1 MSAFSNLQTFL
12 IAHQCP
18 KGQKATH
25 TRIGDKDLNIYG
37 GSYLIPSADLPEFY
51 RLYSD
56 HVFKQ
61 GKKEY
66 LTERQL
72 DKNGQMM
79 VDLDFRYNYNVEKR
93 IHTKE
98 LVDTIV
104 EGYMETMKEVFVF
117 DKDTSVSVFVMEKP
131 NVNRLAD
138 GSLTKDGI
146 HIAFGLRVDY
156 DKQLYIRQKM
166 MAKDLLKDLPLIN
179 DANSVFDEGISTGKT
194 QWQLFGSRKPANEAY
209 AIKYQYEITY
219 DQSDGEFMFK
229 EPKIA
234 FDPLTHFQYLSA
246 RFDEYHEYPVN
257 PKWSGSPSAPAKKN
271 MMRIPSISDSEDDK
285 CSKDYNKNDKYYKL
299 LFEFLGNGFNEQGG
313 KMIDWDQWVRVCSVL
328 HANKY
333 PRDMW
338 LDWCALSSC
347 SVKVKSDA
355 ESLWDNFEKRPERQ
369 NGMRTLDTIAKKYKP
384 KEYANWRLKYEVSA
398 ICDNESNE
406 AIKMLLS
413 VFNPKAP
420 TRVCFTDSVFGQLF
434 KALYG
439 DKFVYCCDTIYHFNE
454 IYWEAD
460 NKKHTNIQHFINT
473 TFISD
478 LKRWIRGKI
487 TYYASKNSED
497 TETDENSNDDKYLV
511 FWTKLNLYVTEYLQ
525 TQKATEQLIKMVCS
539 KICNDSQKW
548 DLNPYMFVFKNCVF
562 DLKEGKATTPNPAD
576 FMTTCC
582 GWEYDFNYKCDDKL
596 VKLVTSIQPIQD
608 VRDYLLQAYSTGMV
622 GIQNRNV
629 FIFTGTGGNGKSV
642 LDELL
647 FAMLGGYS
655 YTLPKAFL
663 TQPFKEGANPE
674 VINLHNKRA
683 VLVSE
688 PDANKNIVC
697 SSLKAMSGDSKIS
710 SRRLYGDIE
719 TINITATNF
728 IECNTA
734 PDLDE
739 MNDAMT
745 DRLGEGVINFNSK
758 FVKKSVWDSATDEER
773 SAWAGIQDLYYKS
786 DDFKT
791 AYRQCFFELLIP
803 FVMKTIKVPSSV
815 VVSSSRYLTKSDPI
829 YPFLL
834 EHYEKSDGS
843 IIKVKEFHSKLVQQ
857 NGYSWTKQQKE
868 RFVSIRKF
876 EDEVKKN
883 VFMRKLIKDRDDRYG
898 TIKLNSLSICG
909 WKEKEE
915 EEQIEE

>member
-1 MSAFSNLQTFL
+1 MTTFSEIEKMVGYGYDVFNVLTEDSNWTTKDGKSVKTSAKTPCKHGKYAF
-12 IAHQCP
+12 
-18 KGQKATH
+18 KGWEKATH
-25 TRIGDKDLNIYG
+25 EELKEAISYNHNGFGLRLGEQHNKCRIMSLDFDICGDKDHNGDRIGCAETAALWEQYKNGVEREDGIYSSSTEG
-37 GSYLIPSADLPEFY
+37 NWNVLIDYSDCDDITELIARISIAKIGKHHLEILLAKNQVIPPTATTCKRTGKLGKPRTFKNEIPFY
-51 RLYSD
+51 RVATGDFVYG
-56 HVFKQ
+56 FIKQ
-61 GKKEY
+61 LMGEY
-66 LTERQL
+66 LEKQVKT
-72 DKNGQMM
+72 
-79 VDLDFRYNYNVEKR
+79 NVPR
-93 IHTKE
+93 
-98 LVDTIV
+98 VV
-104 EGYMETMKEVFVF
+104 SVA
-117 DKDTSVSVFVMEKP
+117 SVSE
-131 NVNRLAD
+131 
-138 GSLTKDGI
+138 
-146 HIAFGLRVDY
+146 
-156 DKQLYIRQKM
+156 
-166 MAKDLLKDLPLIN
+166 
-179 DANSVFDEGISTGKT
+179 
-194 QWQLFGSRKPANEAY
+194 
-209 AIKYQYEITY
+209 
-219 DQSDGEFMFK
+219 
-229 EPKIA
+229 
-234 FDPLTHFQYLSA
+234 
-246 RFDEYHEYPVN
+246 
-257 PKWSGSPSAPAKKN
+257 
-271 MMRIPSISDSEDDK
+271 SEDDK
-285 CSKDYNKNDKYYKL
+285 CSREYNKNDKYYKL
-299 LFEFLGNGFNEQGG
+299 LFETLGNGFNEQGG
-313 KMIDWDQWVRVCSVL
+313 KMIEWDQWVRVCSAL
-328 HANKY
+328 QANKY

-338 LDWCALSSC
+338 LDWCTLSSC
-347 SVKVKSDA
+347 SVKNEA
-355 ESLWDNFEKRPERQ
+355 ESLWDNFEKRPARDI
-369 NGMRTLDTIAKKYKP
+369 NIRTLDSVAKLYKP
-384 KEYANWRLKYEVSA
+384 KEYAIWRLKYEVSA
-398 ICDNESNE
+398 ICDNESKD

-413 VFNPKAP
+413 IFNPKAP

-439 DKFVYCCDTIYHFNE
+439 DKFVYCCDIIYHFND

-473 TFISD
+473 TFITD
-478 LKRWIRGKI
+478 LKRWIRDKI

-497 TETDENSNDDKYLV
+497 TETEENSNDDKYLV

-562 DLKEGKATTPNPAD
+562 DLKDGKVTTPNPAD

-596 VKLVTSIQPIQD
+596 VKLVHSIQPIQD
-608 VRDYLLQAYSTGMV
+608 VHDYLLQAYSTGMI

-655 YTLPKAFL
+655 YTLPKEFL
-663 TQPFKEGANPE
+663 TQPFKEGANPA
-674 VINLHNKRA
+674 VMNLHNKRA

-710 SRRLYGDIE
+710 SRGLYGDIE

-745 DRLGEGVINFNSK
+745 DRLGEGVINFDNK
-758 FVKKSVWDSATDEER
+758 FVKKSVWESATDEER
-773 SAWAGIQDLYYKS
+773 AGWAGIQDLYYKS

-791 AYRQCFFELLIP
+791 TYRQCFFDMLVP
-803 FVMKTIKVPSSV
+803 YVMKSIKVPSSV
-815 VVSSSRYLTKSDPI
+815 VASSSRYLTKSDPI

-834 EHYEKSDGS
+834 EHYEKVDGS
-843 IIKVKEFHSKLVQQ
+843 VIKVKDFHSKLVHQ

-868 RFVSIRKF
+868 KFGSIRKF

-883 VFMRKLIKDRDDRYG
+883 VFMRKLIKDRNDYYDKVLLR
-898 TIKLNSLSICG
+898 TLSICG

-915 EEQIEE
+915 EQIEE

>member
-1 MSAFSNLQTFL
+1 
-12 IAHQCP
+12 
-18 KGQKATH
+18 
-25 TRIGDKDLNIYG
+25 
-37 GSYLIPSADLPEFY
+37 
-51 RLYSD
+51 
-56 HVFKQ
+56 
-61 GKKEY
+61 
-66 LTERQL
+66 
-72 DKNGQMM
+72 
-79 VDLDFRYNYNVEKR
+79 
-93 IHTKE
+93 
-98 LVDTIV
+98 
-104 EGYMETMKEVFVF
+104 
-117 DKDTSVSVFVMEKP
+117 
-131 NVNRLAD
+131 
-138 GSLTKDGI
+138 
-146 HIAFGLRVDY
+146 
-156 DKQLYIRQKM
+156 
-166 MAKDLLKDLPLIN
+166 
-179 DANSVFDEGISTGKT
+179 
-194 QWQLFGSRKPANEAY
+194 
-209 AIKYQYEITY
+209 
-219 DQSDGEFMFK
+219 
-229 EPKIA
+229 
-234 FDPLTHFQYLSA
+234 
-246 RFDEYHEYPVN
+246 
-257 PKWSGSPSAPAKKN
+257 
-271 MMRIPSISDSEDDK
+271 
-285 CSKDYNKNDKYYKL
+285 
-299 LFEFLGNGFNEQGG
+299 
-313 KMIDWDQWVRVCSVL
+313 
-328 HANKY
+328 
-333 PRDMW
+333 MW
-338 LDWCALSSC
+338 LEWSALNSFS
-347 SVKVKSDA
+347 VKSDA
-355 ESLWDNFEKRPERQ
+355 ESLWDNFEQRPKRE
-369 NGMRTLDTIAKKYKP
+369 NTLRTLETIAKFYKP

-398 ICDNESNE
+398 ICDHESNE

-413 VFNPKAP
+413 NFNAKSPGRI
-420 TRVCFTDSVFGQLF
+420 TFTDSVFGQLF

-439 DKFVYCCDTIYHFNE
+439 DKFVFCCDIIYHFNE
-454 IYWEAD
+454 VYWEAD

-473 TFISD
+473 TFITD

-497 TETDENSNDDKYLV
+497 TETEENSNDDKYMV
-511 FWTKLNLYVTEYLQ
+511 FWSRLNLCVTEYLQ
-525 TQKATEQLIKMVCS
+525 NQKATEQVIKMICS

-562 DLKEGKATTPNPAD
+562 DLKEGKPTTPNPAD

-582 GWEYDFNYKCDDKL
+582 GWDYDFNYKCDDKL
-596 VKLVTSIQPIQD
+596 VKLVSSIQPVQD

-773 SAWAGIQDLYYKS
+773 ASWAGIQDLYYKE
-786 DDFKT
+786 DEFKT
-791 AYRQCFFELLIP
+791 AYRQCFFDMLVP
-803 FVMKTIKVPSSV
+803 YVMKTIKVPASVIASSSV
-815 VVSSSRYLTKSDPI
+815 YLTKSDPM

-834 EHYEKSDGS
+834 EHYDKVDGS
-843 IIKVKEFHSKLVQQ
+843 VIKVKEFHSKFVQQ
-857 NGYSWTKQQKE
+857 NGYNWTKQQKE
-868 RFVSIRKF
+868 KFGSIRKF
-876 EDEVKKN
+876 EDAVKQN
-883 VFMRKLIKDRDDRYG
+883 VFMRKFIKNRDDRYDS
-898 TIKLNSLSICG
+898 IKLNSLSICG

-915 EEQIEE
+915 EQTEE

>member
-1 MSAFSNLQTFL
+1 MSAFSKIEELVGFGFDVFNVLTEDSHWTTKDGKPAKTSAKTPVKHGKYAF
-12 IAHQCP
+12 
-18 KGQKATH
+18 KGWEQATH
-25 TRIGDKDLNIYG
+25 EELKEAISYTHNGFGLRLGEQHNRCRIMSLDFDICGDKDSAGNRIGCPETAGLWDQYKNGVDRLDGIYSSSTEG
-37 GSYLIPSADLPEFY
+37 NWNVLIDYSECEDIIGLIAKIGIAKIGKHHLEILLAKNQVIPPTATTCKRTGKLGKPRTFQNEIPFY
-51 RLYSD
+51 RVTTGDFVY
-56 HVFKQ
+56 VFIKQ
-61 GKKEY
+61 LMEEY
-66 LTERQL
+66 LVSQ
-72 DKNGQMM
+72 DK
-79 VDLDFRYNYNVEKR
+79 K
-93 IHTKE
+93 
-98 LVDTIV
+98 TIV
-104 EGYMETMKEVFVF
+104 RVPSVP
-117 DKDTSVSVFVMEKP
+117 SVSE
-131 NVNRLAD
+131 
-138 GSLTKDGI
+138 
-146 HIAFGLRVDY
+146 
-156 DKQLYIRQKM
+156 
-166 MAKDLLKDLPLIN
+166 
-179 DANSVFDEGISTGKT
+179 
-194 QWQLFGSRKPANEAY
+194 
-209 AIKYQYEITY
+209 
-219 DQSDGEFMFK
+219 
-229 EPKIA
+229 
-234 FDPLTHFQYLSA
+234 
-246 RFDEYHEYPVN
+246 
-257 PKWSGSPSAPAKKN
+257 
-271 MMRIPSISDSEDDK
+271 SEDDK
-285 CSKDYNKNDKYYKL
+285 CSKEYNKNDKYYKL
-299 LFEFLGNGFNEQGG
+299 LFEYLGNGLNEQGG
-313 KMIDWDQWVRVCSVL
+313 KMINREQWVRVCSAL
-328 HANKY
+328 QANKY

-338 LDWCALSSC
+338 LDWSHISSPHTDTA
-347 SVKVKSDA
+347 SK
-355 ESLWDNFEKRPERQ
+355 LWDNFEKRPKRDI
-369 NGMRTLDTIAKKYKP
+369 NIRTLDSVAKLYKP
-384 KEYANWRLKYEVSA
+384 KEYANWRMKYEVTA
-398 ICDNESNE
+398 ICDHESNE

-413 VFNPKAP
+413 IFNPKAP

-439 DKFVYCCDTIYHFNE
+439 DKFVYCCDIIYHFNDV
-454 IYWEAD
+454 YWEAD

-473 TFISD
+473 TFITD

-497 TETDENSNDDKYLV
+497 TETEENSNDDKYLV

-562 DLKEGKATTPNPAD
+562 DLKEGKVATPNPAD

-582 GWEYDFNYKCDDKL
+582 GWDYDFNYECDDKL
-596 VKLVTSIQPIQD
+596 LKLVTSIQPVQD

-683 VLVSE
+683 VIVSE

-758 FVKKSVWDSATDEER
+758 FVKQSVWDSATDEER
-773 SAWAGIQDLYYKS
+773 ASWAGIQDLYYKS

-791 AYRQCFFELLIP
+791 AYRQCFFDMLVP
-803 FVMKTIKVPSSV
+803 YVMKTIKVPASVVASSSV
-815 VVSSSRYLTKSDPI
+815 YLTKSDPI

-834 EHYEKSDGS
+834 EHYEKADGS
-843 IIKVKEFHSKLVQQ
+843 VIKVKELHSKFVQQ
-857 NGYSWTKQQKE
+857 NGYNWTKQQKE
-868 RFVSIRKF
+868 KFGSIRKF
-876 EDEVKKN
+876 EDAVKQN
-883 VFMRKLIKDRDDRYG
+883 VFMRKLIKDRKEYYG
-898 TIKLNSLSICG
+898 AIQLSALSICG

-915 EEQIEE
+915 EIEE